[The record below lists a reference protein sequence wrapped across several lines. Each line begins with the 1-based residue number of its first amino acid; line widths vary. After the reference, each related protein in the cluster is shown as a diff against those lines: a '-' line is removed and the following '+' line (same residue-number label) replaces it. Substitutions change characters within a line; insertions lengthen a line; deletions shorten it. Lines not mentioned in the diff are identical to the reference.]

1 MISYKDL
8 TIVAELAGEAL
19 MTESDAQE
27 NDCVD
32 DRNKSF
38 DAIQRV
44 WDEVFNKRGEET
56 VEGITKG
63 QLREALDKVE
73 KQALQ
78 QVEDYIDELA
88 PDDEQFVEC
97 VIRDIVISVWQTL
110 KDGHSILDEL
120 TIVDGS

>member
-32 DRNKSF
+32 DRNESF

-44 WDEVFNKRGEET
+44 WDEVFNKRGE
-56 VEGITKG
+56 VMVGLIAKG
-63 QLREALDKVE
+63 QLREALDKAE
-73 KQALQ
+73 KEALQ
-78 QVEDYIDELA
+78 EIEDYMDIADLA
-88 PDDEQFVEC
+88 PEDKDFFEG
-97 VIRDIVISVWQTL
+97 VISTMTWETGRMIFPYQAMP
-110 KDGHSILDEL
+110 KEEQ
-120 TIVDGS
+120 